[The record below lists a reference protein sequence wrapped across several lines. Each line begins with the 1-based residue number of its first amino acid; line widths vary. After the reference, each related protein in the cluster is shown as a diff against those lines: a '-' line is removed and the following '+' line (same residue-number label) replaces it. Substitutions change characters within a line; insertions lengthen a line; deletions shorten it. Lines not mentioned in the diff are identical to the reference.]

1 MVKEKELSKVIFFD
15 KDEKLHESL
24 RYFNCL
30 DFKNKKIPIKLH
42 LGEIRNKYH
51 VKPAFV
57 KHVVDELK
65 NLGAEPFLFDTTV
78 LYLSIRRF
86 KIGYKFIAA
95 INGYLKIGCNVV
107 IGDKGKNVYA
117 NNRFFEVAE
126 ELCESTHIIAISHV
140 TGHHL
145 TGFAGAIK
153 NFGMGGVTKKEKKR
167 IHHGGQLIQFD
178 KKCSYCEICVKT
190 CSYNAITI
198 EKDNWILN
206 EHKCIGCGSCVKT
219 CPEGALSI
227 NYLDLQKGLSQSIK
241 AVVKGKIVIYINVL
255 KNITPHCDCGPSLK
269 PPICEDIGYL
279 ISNDPVAI
287 DKASIDIVNKKTK
300 SNIFQIINK
309 VNPMVQIKYGEEIKL
324 GSSSY
329 KLIEL

>member
-1 MVKEKELSKVIFFD
+1 MVKKKELSKVIFFD
-15 KDEKLHESL
+15 KEEKLHESF

-42 LGEIRNKYH
+42 MGEIKNKYN
-51 VKPAFV
+51 VSPAFV
-57 KHVVDELK
+57 RHVVDELK
-65 NLGAEPFLFDTTV
+65 NLGAKPFLFDTTV

-107 IGDKGKNVYA
+107 IGDKGKKIYA

-126 ELCESTHIIAISHV
+126 ELCQSTHIIVISHV
-140 TGHHL
+140 TGHNL

-153 NFGMGGVTKKEKKR
+153 NLGMGGVTKKEKKR
-167 IHHGGQLIQFD
+167 IHAGGQLIHSNE
-178 KKCSYCEICVKT
+178 KCSNCGVCVKI
-190 CSYNAITI
+190 CSFNAIKI
-198 EKDNWILN
+198 EKDNWSLN

-219 CPEGALSI
+219 CPEEALTI
-227 NYLDLQKGLSQSIK
+227 KYLDLQKGLSQSTK
-241 AVVKGKIVIYINVL
+241 AVVTEKIVIYINVL
-255 KNITPHCDCGPSLK
+255 KNITPLCDCGPSLK

-287 DKASIDIVNKKTK
+287 DKASIDMVNKKTK

-309 VNPMVQIKYGEEIKL
+309 VDPMDQIRYGEEIKL

>member
-1 MVKEKELSKVIFFD
+1 MGEI
-15 KDEKLHESL
+15 
-24 RYFNCL
+24 
-30 DFKNKKIPIKLH
+30 KNKYNVSP
-42 LGEIRNKYH
+42 
-51 VKPAFV
+51 VFV

-65 NLGAEPFLFDTTV
+65 TLGAEPFLFDTTV

-95 INGYLKIGCNVV
+95 LNGYLKIGCNVV

-117 NNRFFEVAE
+117 NNRFFEIAE
-126 ELCESTHIIAISHV
+126 ELYESTHMIAISHV
-140 TGHHL
+140 TGHKV

-167 IHHGGQLIQFD
+167 IHRGGQLIHFD
-178 KKCSYCEICVKT
+178 EKCSYCGVCVKT
-190 CSYNAITI
+190 CSFNAITI
-198 EKDNWILN
+198 DKDNWILN
-206 EHKCIGCGSCVKT
+206 DDKCVGCGSCEKT
-219 CPEGALSI
+219 CPEGALTI
-227 NYLDLQKGLSQSIK
+227 NHLGLQKGLSQSIK
-241 AVVKGKIVIYINVL
+241 AVVKDKIVLYINVL
-255 KNITPHCDCGPSLK
+255 KNITHQCDCGPSLK

-287 DKASIDIVNKKTK
+287 DKASIDMVNKKTK
-300 SNIFQIINK
+300 SNIFQINNN
-309 VNPMVQIKYGEEIKL
+309 VNPMDQIKYGEEIKL